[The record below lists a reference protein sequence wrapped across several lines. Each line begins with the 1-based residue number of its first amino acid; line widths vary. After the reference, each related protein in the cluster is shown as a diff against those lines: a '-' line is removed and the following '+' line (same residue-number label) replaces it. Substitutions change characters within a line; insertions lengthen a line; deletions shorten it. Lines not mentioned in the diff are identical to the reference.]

1 MAVAP
6 GDGHT
11 MYVASLDVGSSG
23 VRCHIYDRQARVC
36 GTASQRLQ
44 TECPSA
50 GVFEVD
56 PEHLWQAAKDT
67 LRAALKGSSVS
78 ASSVKAL
85 GISTQRATFACWDK
99 TTGQLLHKF
108 ISWKDTRAESLCRE
122 WNSSARIKAMRM
134 GASFLYCLTHKDR
147 YLAASVLRFE
157 SGLVVMRLLW
167 ALKNI
172 PGLREGAREG
182 RVLMG
187 TVDSFLLW
195 RLTGGRVHATDP
207 SNACI
212 TGLFD
217 PFTME
222 WSRLLT
228 NMLDIPVSMLPKVL
242 NTSCVFGV
250 TDPEILGAEIPIA
263 CLAGDQQASA
273 FGECCFLAGD
283 VKCTMGTGTFFN
295 ANTADQPHASTV
307 GGVALIGWL
316 HTVLLFLVPLARYR
330 APPETGQAQYFFK
343 KTAATR
349 GHHKSP
355 DSTPGWPSRPFKS
368 PKRRGA
374 TLTLTSRASTSGMQR
389 LTKPSKP
396 PTTSTA
402 PAVSPASCFAAV
414 TTVPTLSQPGD
425 VNNPTPTALGQPA
438 AFLSCTHTPA
448 TSNAG
453 SFCATPSLKATFQP
467 TCVVTMPTTDN
478 ALSAAKMLEP
488 VPVVTQTPAFVVTN
502 ASTVAPESESRIT
515 ALALQSAALAAIPT
529 GSAPGLATVNAESP
543 KKSVLKSGVPLVPT
557 GLPTT
562 ILADDTPTEMDF
574 AASQGNDDDASH
586 PEGSW
591 TTVSANRKPASTA
604 RPRTELITVG
614 IQLPPGTLTPKLP
627 LYDLLASI
635 IAAANL
641 SPKTSAEVTL
651 QAEPAQSLV
660 FLKTHS
666 PLTAH
671 LLPSLTNLEL
681 NGIYPVVG
689 WKIRDQ
695 VTYLAEGSSFD
706 TGTVVDWA
714 QEMGLINNADESA
727 EVAESVDS
735 SAGVFFIPAFS
746 GLQAPVNDAYA
757 AAGFLGLSTSTRPAH
772 MVRAMLESLA
782 FRTYQLHALLKGT
795 SGLPAITG
803 SVRFTGGVT
812 RNTFLMQLLADLL
825 QEPIVCS
832 SQRDS
837 SALGAAYLAGLAVGF
852 WKDLA
857 ELRDLQPKGVV
868 FKPRV
873 EQKTSCQTLFNE
885 WCRAVERFT
894 QWHAPAG
901 SLWSGE
907 K

>member
-23 VRCHIYDRQARVC
+23 VRCHIYDQQARVC
-36 GTASQRLQ
+36 GTASQKLQ

-99 TTGQLLHKF
+99 STGQLLHKF

-134 GASFLYCLTHKDR
+134 GATFLYCLTHKDR
-147 YLAASVLRFE
+147 YLAASMLRFE

-172 PGLREGAREG
+172 PGLHEGAREG

-222 WSRLLT
+222 WSCLIT
-228 NMLDIPVSMLPKVL
+228 DMLDIPVSMLPKVL
-242 NTSCVFGV
+242 STSGVFGV
-250 TDPEILGAEIPIA
+250 TDPDIMGAEIPIA

-295 ANTADQPHASTV
+295 ANTADQPHAS
-307 GGVALIGWL
+307 
-316 HTVLLFLVPLARYR
+316 
-330 APPETGQAQYFFK
+330 
-343 KTAATR
+343 
-349 GHHKSP
+349 
-355 DSTPGWPSRPFKS
+355 
-368 PKRRGA
+368 
-374 TLTLTSRASTSGMQR
+374 
-389 LTKPSKP
+389 
-396 PTTSTA
+396 
-402 PAVSPASCFAAV
+402 
-414 TTVPTLSQPGD
+414 
-425 VNNPTPTALGQPA
+425 
-438 AFLSCTHTPA
+438 
-448 TSNAG
+448 
-453 SFCATPSLKATFQP
+453 
-467 TCVVTMPTTDN
+467 
-478 ALSAAKMLEP
+478 
-488 VPVVTQTPAFVVTN
+488 
-502 ASTVAPESESRIT
+502 
-515 ALALQSAALAAIPT
+515 
-529 GSAPGLATVNAESP
+529 
-543 KKSVLKSGVPLVPT
+543 SV
-557 GLPTT
+557 
-562 ILADDTPTEMDF
+562 
-574 AASQGNDDDASH
+574 
-586 PEGSW
+586 
-591 TTVSANRKPASTA
+591 
-604 RPRTELITVG
+604 
-614 IQLPPGTLTPKLP
+614 
-627 LYDLLASI
+627 
-635 IAAANL
+635 
-641 SPKTSAEVTL
+641 
-651 QAEPAQSLV
+651 
-660 FLKTHS
+660 
-666 PLTAH
+666 
-671 LLPSLTNLEL
+671 
-681 NGIYPVVG
+681 GIYPVVG

-695 VTYLAEGSSFD
+695 VTYLAEGGSFD

-727 EVAESVDS
+727 EVAESVGS

-746 GLQAPVNDAYA
+746 GLQAPMNDAYA

-795 SGLPAITG
+795 TELPTIGTV
-803 SVRFTGGVT
+803 SCWLTCC
-812 RNTFLMQLLADLL
+812 RN
-825 QEPIVCS
+825 P
-832 SQRDS
+832 S
-837 SALGAAYLAGLAVGF
+837 SALHSTTAVLLVLLTLLGSLSMTHTTHTFNITDAAVS
-852 WKDLA
+852 D
-857 ELRDLQPKGVV
+857 
-868 FKPRV
+868 
-873 EQKTSCQTLFNE
+873 EQKNSSCLPQIKKVHLCKKACNYD
-885 WCRAVERFT
+885 R
-894 QWHAPAG
+894 
-901 SLWSGE
+901 
-907 K
+907 